1 MSAGI
6 HLFDDSGS
14 HSGRHLDT
22 PQEAGRKA
30 PFLAVPFLAAP
41 LLAVPFLAVP
51 FLAVP
56 LLAVPTWLRQD
67 DRVPGAKR

>member
-30 PFLAVPFLAAP
+30 PFLAAPF
-41 LLAVPFLAVP
+41 LAVPFLAVP

-56 LLAVPTWLRQD
+56 FLAVPTWLRQD